1 MRAILVKES
10 MIQSEKKMLTYLN
23 AGDYPFARSAN
34 SVMSWSLFGAISAN
48 GLVLARGIPAIMA
61 FVT

>member
-23 AGDYPFARSAN
+23 VGDYPSARSAN
-34 SVMSWSLFGAISAN
+34 SVMSWSPFGVISAS
-48 GLVLARGIPAIMA
+48 GLVPVRGIPAAMA
-61 FVT
+61 FAT